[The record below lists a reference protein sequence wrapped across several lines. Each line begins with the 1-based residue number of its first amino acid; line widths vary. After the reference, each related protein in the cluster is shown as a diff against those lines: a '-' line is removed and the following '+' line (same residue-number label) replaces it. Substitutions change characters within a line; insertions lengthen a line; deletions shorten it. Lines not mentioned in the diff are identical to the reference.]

1 MAMEVLP
8 QELQVGLSFK
18 NQPMKYKKIII
29 YIHTY
34 MHTYNVYIHTHICI
48 HIHIYIH
55 TYHISIS
62 INAQIK

>member
-34 MHTYNVYIHTHICI
+34 MPTYNVYIHTHM
-48 HIHIYIH
+48 HTH
-55 TYHISIS
+55 TYIYTHIPYKHL
-62 INAQIK
+62 NKCTN